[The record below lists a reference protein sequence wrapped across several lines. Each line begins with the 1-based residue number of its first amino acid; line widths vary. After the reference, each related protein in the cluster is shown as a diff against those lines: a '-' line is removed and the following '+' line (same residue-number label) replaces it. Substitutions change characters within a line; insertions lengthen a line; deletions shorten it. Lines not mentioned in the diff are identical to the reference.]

1 MEKVEFYSRLSDK
14 ANQIEFN
21 LNETLITQCQDGLIS
36 VDECMTEMRGV
47 ELFKEQ
53 LKLSLAEA
61 KLS

>member
-1 MEKVEFYSRLSDK
+1 MGKVEFNSRLNDRI
-14 ANQIEFN
+14 NQTEF
-21 LNETLITQCQDGLIS
+21 EVKQTLISQCQEGLIS

>member
-1 MEKVEFYSRLSDK
+1 M
-14 ANQIEFN
+14 
-21 LNETLITQCQDGLIS
+21 LITQCQDGLIS